1 MSVTYLLAVSEPQAR
16 TFLEQGYDLVA
27 GFAVDAAQAADITE
41 VADFIKLLN
50 LDFPGSPFAAD
61 KPIDI
66 VHLPSDPFVQ
76 ARAAVGP
83 LDARAFRGG
92 VIELG
97 SYDGSGV
104 ARVGDF
110 ATDLVLLDPTRLTV
124 GSRLWRFTPGSSEPE
139 LRGVYHGIAFGWEN
153 MATGTFK
160 AGVPT
165 PFVGPVVE
173 RPWGTVPVDVEVEG
187 DKATAITLVA
197 PAKPPMEDGFEELES
212 GMWAKRVEVNDSTR
226 IFTQILVGDLSGI
239 PVRVVRTVATPDK
252 QLMFQ
257 IVSLIP
263 DAPYNTRARMQR
275 WSTGTF
281 TSIAKPESLTK
292 QRKQEAVP
300 LSWSQDKRELV
311 TAKTNEPID
320 IDNEEALVQMALGL
334 LGQTAPENWQNLM
347 VRMQF
352 VGTSTIYEA
361 HALLPENKLARLRV
375 IPSAVIHYMRRI
387 KQIPSERNKVPFL
400 TAILRMEKTGKGN
413 IQVNADTQPQWHDL
427 VQPNDWKTE
436 LELYPRAADDVPDW
450 MLEKLQAAD
459 SSVCAPASEFAD
471 VTANAAPAPEPEQKA
486 E

>member
-1 MSVTYLLAVSEPQAR
+1 MSVTYLLAVSEPQAQA
-16 TFLEQGYDLVA
+16 FLDHGYDLVA

-41 VADFIKLLN
+41 VADFIKLLC
-50 LDFPGSPFAAD
+50 LDFPGSPFAPD
-61 KPIDI
+61 KPINI

-83 LDARAFRGG
+83 LDERAFRGG
-92 VIELG
+92 IIELG

-104 ARVGDF
+104 ATVGDF
-110 ATDLVLLDPTRLTV
+110 STDLVLLDPTRLTV

-153 MATGTFK
+153 MMTGTFK

-173 RPWGTVPVDVEVEG
+173 RPWGTVPVDVEVDG

-197 PAKPPMEDGFEELES
+197 PAKPPMEEGFEELES
-212 GMWAKRVEVNDSTR
+212 GMWAKRIEADDSTR
-226 IFTQILVGDLSGI
+226 IFTQILVGELTGI
-239 PVRVVRTVATPDK
+239 PVRVIRTVATPDK
-252 QLMFQ
+252 KLMLQ
-257 IVSLIP
+257 VVSLLP
-263 DAPYNTRARMQR
+263 DAPYNTGARMQR

-281 TSIAKPESLTK
+281 TSLAKPESLTQ
-292 QRKQEAVP
+292 QRRQEAAP
-300 LSWSQDKRELV
+300 LTWSQENRQLV
-311 TAKTNEPID
+311 TAKTNEPVD
-320 IDNEEALVQMALGL
+320 IDNEEALVQMALSL
-334 LGQTAPENWQNLM
+334 LAQTAPDNWQNLM

-375 IPSAVIHYMRRI
+375 IPTAVIHYMRRI

-400 TAILRMEKTGKGN
+400 TAILRMEKSGKGN
-413 IQVNADTQPQWHDL
+413 IQINADTQPQWHDL

-436 LELYPRAADDVPDW
+436 LELYPRSQEDVPTW
-450 MLEKLQAAD
+450 MIDKLKNAD
-459 SSVCAPASEFAD
+459 ESVPHTASEFAD
-471 VTANAAPAPEPEQKA
+471 VTAHAVPAPEPNEQSK
-486 E
+486 